1 MAEFTI
7 LDRDRKFVPFYYD
20 VMFDARLKLQT
31 RTVLMM
37 MLSRRE
43 GWDYSVRGMAAIA
56 GVSKDTMAS
65 MIRELETAGYI
76 RRDTQ
81 TRTDGKFGK
90 AHYFVSSSPLKDED
104 IPSSPCPNFS
114 DTASPCP
121 NFSYTE
127 NSDTVTDLNK
137 NIIYKQDYIP
147 PIVPQGGTACVGEKK
162 TRARSQAH
170 KDTADWK
177 SLRFEG
183 FWKYYHSIAPKV
195 NSKRQATIRAW
206 DKLKPSDELI
216 DTMGQALKRFAA
228 SDEWRRGI
236 GIPHASTWLNGRW
249 WEEAGNLPA
258 APADAEDGG
267 WSEDKEVI

>member
-1 MAEFTI
+1 MDRKSEGGYYAVIPAVI
-7 LDRDRKFVPFYYD
+7 LFRDDLSANAKLLYAILTNLCDRDGYCWATNEYLAEQFSTSESSVTRWISQLERLGFIRSEMIPNAKGSERRIYAGIFV
-20 VMFDARLKLQT
+20 V
-31 RTVLMM
+31 
-37 MLSRRE
+37 RE
-43 GWDYSVRGMAAIA
+43 G
-56 GVSKDTMAS
+56 GVSKNADRGVSKNAEGGISKNDDTPKGN
-65 MIRELETAGYI
+65 IFNI
-76 RRDTQ
+76 NNQ
-81 TRTDGKFGK
+81 TM
-90 AHYFVSSSPLKDED
+90 
-104 IPSSPCPNFS
+104 N
-114 DTASPCP
+114 
-121 NFSYTE
+121 
-127 NSDTVTDLNK
+127 
-137 NIIYKQDYIP
+137 IP

-162 TRARSQAH
+162 ARTRSQAH

>member
-1 MAEFTI
+1 MDRKSEGGYYAVIPAVI
-7 LDRDRKFVPFYYD
+7 LFHEDLSANAKLLYAILTNLCDRDGYCWATNEYLAEQFSTSERAVSRWIAQLEKLGFIRSEMVPNTKGSERRIYAGIFV
-20 VMFDARLKLQT
+20 VMAGGVDKNVYTGVDKNVERGIDKNVYTPKGNIFNINNQT
-31 RTVLMM
+31 M
-37 MLSRRE
+37 
-43 GWDYSVRGMAAIA
+43 
-56 GVSKDTMAS
+56 
-65 MIRELETAGYI
+65 
-76 RRDTQ
+76 
-81 TRTDGKFGK
+81 
-90 AHYFVSSSPLKDED
+90 
-104 IPSSPCPNFS
+104 N
-114 DTASPCP
+114 
-121 NFSYTE
+121 
-127 NSDTVTDLNK
+127 
-137 NIIYKQDYIP
+137 IP
-147 PIVPQGGTACVGEKK
+147 PIVPQGGTARVGEKK
-162 TRARSQAH
+162 ARPRSQEH